1 MRRKSPLSSHD
12 TWSSGGPST
21 SQQHFNSDG
30 LAYLL
35 PARKRSRRSHSTA
48 TTTTTTNAADIGQT
62 TAAQYL
68 QYEMPDEV
76 LLTIFSYLLEQDLCR
91 VALVCK
97 RFNIIANDTELWKSL
112 YQNVYEY
119 DLPLFNPE
127 SFKFIFTKPEDSE
140 FINPWKESFRQLY
153 KGVHVRPGYE
163 GRTYRGRSITYYNSL
178 KDALKHTS
186 TIAATYPGR
195 CAHTSNCSNEWNN
208 YEANVKDSDNLVTEQ
223 NALIFVHTGLYQES
237 IEIDKDIA
245 MIGAAFGNI
254 AESVVLQKST
264 ESTISFGDGTKAYV
278 GYMTLRFSPEAASTL
293 LHHKHF
299 CLEIGENSCPTID
312 NCIIR
317 SGSNGKCNILY

>member
-12 TWSSGGPST
+12 TWSSGGGPST
-21 SQQHFNSDG
+21 SQQQFSSDG

-35 PARKRSRRSHSTA
+35 PARKRSRRSHSI
-48 TTTTTTNAADIGQT
+48 TTTDVGQT

-68 QYEMPDEV
+68 QYEMLDEV
-76 LLTIFSYLLEQDLCR
+76 LLTIFSYLFEQDLCR

-97 RFNIIANDTELWKSL
+97 RFNTIANDTELWKSL
-112 YQNVYEY
+112 YQTVYEY

-153 KGVHVRPGYE
+153 KGIHVRPGYE
-163 GRTYRGRSITYYNSL
+163 SRSYKGRNITYFNSL
-178 KDALKHTS
+178 KDALKHTCNL
-186 TIAATYPGR
+186 TTYPGR
-195 CAHTSNCSNEWNN
+195 LTHPSNCSSEWNN
-208 YEANVKDSDNLVTEQ
+208 YEANAKDSDNLVTEQ
-223 NALIFVHTGLYQES
+223 NALVFVHTGLYQES

-254 AESVVLQKST
+254 AESVILQKST

-317 SGSNGKCNILY
+317 SGSNGEHNI